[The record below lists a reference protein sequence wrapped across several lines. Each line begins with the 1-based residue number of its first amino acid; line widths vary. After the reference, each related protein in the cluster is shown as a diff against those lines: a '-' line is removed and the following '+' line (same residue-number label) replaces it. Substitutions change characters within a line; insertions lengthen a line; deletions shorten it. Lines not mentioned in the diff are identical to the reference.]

1 MRVFRRSKSNVAVL
15 TDSTSALPAEVIEK
29 YGIHVVP
36 LRVHLGSG
44 SAVDGAEIH
53 GSDVAAALREKV
65 VVTTSRP
72 APAEFAAAYQQ
83 CLDEGA
89 KHVVSIHLAAA
100 LSGTWES
107 ATLAAQDF
115 GHGVVRVVDSRATGM
130 GLGFAV
136 PRRRGGLLST
146 VRRAAEVQ
154 GAAVRVIDRTKV
166 LFYVDTLE
174 YLRRGG
180 RVGTAASFL
189 ATSLAVKPLLQM
201 VDGRVVPL
209 EKVRTSSKAIARL
222 VALTT
227 AAAGDGPVDLAVH
240 HLDAPERA
248 AAVAEQLRAT
258 VGQAGEIQVSELG
271 AVIGAHL
278 GPGAIGTVVVR
289 RS

>member
-1 MRVFRRSKSNVAVL
+1 MRVFRRSKATVAVL
-15 TDSTSALPAEVIEK
+15 TDSTSGLPTELIDK
-29 YGIHVVP
+29 YAIRVVP

-44 SAVDGAEIH
+44 SAVDGTEIH

-72 APAEFAAAYQQ
+72 APAEFAAAYQR
-83 CLDEGA
+83 CLDDGA

-115 GHGVVRVVDSRATGM
+115 DHGVVRVVDSRATGM

-136 PRRRGGLLST
+136 LA
-146 VRRAAEVQ
+146 AAEAAANGEPAADVQ

-166 LFYVDTLE
+166 MFYVDTLE

-189 ATSLAVKPLLQM
+189 ATSLSVKPLLQM
-201 VDGRVVPL
+201 SEGRVVPL

-227 AAAGDGPVDLAVH
+227 AAAGEGPVDLAVH

-248 AAVAEQLRAT
+248 AAVAEHLRAAI
-258 VGQAGEIQVSELG
+258 GQAREIQVSELG